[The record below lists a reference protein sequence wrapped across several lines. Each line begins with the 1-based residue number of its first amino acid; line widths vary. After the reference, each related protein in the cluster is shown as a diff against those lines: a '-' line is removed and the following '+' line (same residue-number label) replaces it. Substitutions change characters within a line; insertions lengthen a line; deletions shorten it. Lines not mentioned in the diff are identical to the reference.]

1 MRLCTSLLLFAA
13 LASAEVSK
21 TPFTVA
27 ARTSRTAVWVGD
39 RFEYVVRVEY
49 QPELEFVK
57 DHLKKDEI
65 DVQPFEI
72 LAATTATG
80 TLPQGGKYLE
90 LRLQLTT
97 YATNATEI
105 AIPPITLFYFKQA
118 RGPDKEDTPAE
129 AVNIPAFPMAVR
141 DTVIDASLGIRDRR
155 PPLPIDPMSWIV
167 PGMLGVCGLA
177 AIAIGGGR
185 IALAQFRLGVWEQ
198 KLAERSRMKSLQQSM
213 EEIRRTPAATPL
225 ELASF
230 YDKAS
235 EILRGLAAEKLG
247 DGAGLTPNELKQA
260 LTAAGDPERHAIVL
274 SELLAQCDLIRYTP
288 DGMEQGRRLHSEFLT
303 KLAELTERP

>member
-65 DVQPFEI
+65 DLQPFEI
-72 LAATTATG
+72 LAAATATG

-177 AIAIGGGR
+177 AIAIGGTR